1 MENLIDSD
9 DLSKRLGGVSRRTLD
24 QWAYLG
30 TGPRFV
36 KIGRHRRYDPRDV
49 EAWIE
54 NRKHGGVQV
63 SMDPPK
69 RGSDSPLAGSP
80 KAVGRASAR
89 RRSGQRLPPA

>member
-9 DLSKRLGGVSRRTLD
+9 DLSKRLGGVSKRTLD

-36 KIGRHRRYDPRDV
+36 KVGRHRRYDPRDV

-54 NRKHGGVQV
+54 SRKHGREVESWIEPQE
-63 SMDPPK
+63 
-69 RGSDSPLAGSP
+69 RGID
-80 KAVGRASAR
+80 AR
-89 RRSGQRLPPA
+89 PAQ

>member
-9 DLSKRLGGVSRRTLD
+9 DLSKRLGGVPKSTLD

-30 TGPRFV
+30 TGPRYV

-54 NRKHGGVQV
+54 SRKHGGEVQA
-63 SMDPPK
+63 SIEPQ
-69 RGSDSPLAGSP
+69 R
-80 KAVGRASAR
+80 RAAAAR
-89 RRSGQRLPPA
+89 PT

>member
-9 DLSKRLGGVSRRTLD
+9 DLSKRLGGVPKSTLD

-30 TGPRFV
+30 TGPRYV

-54 NRKHGGVQV
+54 SRKHGGDVDAWV
-63 SMDPPK
+63 ERHE
-69 RGSDSPLAGSP
+69 RGT
-80 KAVGRASAR
+80 RTR
-89 RRSGQRLPPA
+89 RT

>member
-1 MENLIDSD
+1 MRLRTAKPITLEPIDV
-9 DLSKRLGGVSRRTLD
+9 DLSRVAHFLHALEEGADRGVGGVPKSTLD

-54 NRKHGGVQV
+54 SRKHGGEA
-63 SMDPPK
+63 D
-69 RGSDSPLAGSP
+69 A
-80 KAVGRASAR
+80 
-89 RRSGQRLPPA
+89 

>member
-9 DLSKRLGGVSRRTLD
+9 DLSRRLGGVSKRTLD

-54 NRKHGGVQV
+54 SRNMAATWSHGL
-63 SMDPPK
+63 
-69 RGSDSPLAGSP
+69 SP
-80 KAVGRASAR
+80 
-89 RRSGQRLPPA
+89 RSGVSIRGQPNSSGRPGVR